1 MFIMYRFFSPYTS
14 DYILW
19 GYSVSEMDCGL
30 CVFAEQRRSSFFLLG
45 FFCVFFSGASA
56 RCIAFMGLHY
66 NPFGPMLFLSL
77 RYCIT
82 EVMQTKGYE

>member
-19 GYSVSEMDCGL
+19 GYRVSEMDCGL